1 MKKISILLMMIG
13 VSFIGSIYADEIS
26 REDALKAYQGAEKAY
41 QEASVELQRVDLR
54 KQKRALIQQAVPMTE
69 EQKKSFWPIYDKFE
83 KQLIQLNDS
92 RIALIKD
99 YAANYENMTD
109 PKAAELIMKA
119 MDFQEKR
126 LQARRGYFNDAKALL
141 PPKMVARLM
150 QLENQ
155 TDLLID
161 LQIASEVPLVK

>member
-1 MKKISILLMMIG
+1 MKRILILLMMVAACFAG
-13 VSFIGSIYADEIS
+13 VVSAEVSK
-26 REDALKAYQGAEKAY
+26 EDAIKAYQGAEKAY
-41 QEASVELQRVDLR
+41 QEAALQLQRVDLR
-54 KQKRALIQQAVPMTE
+54 KQKRALIDQAVPMTE
-69 EQKKSFWPIYDKFE
+69 EQKKSFGPIYDKYE
-83 KQLIQLNDS
+83 QQLVQLNDS
-92 RIALIKD
+92 RLALIKD

-109 PKAAELIMKA
+109 EKAAELIMKA

-126 LQARRGYFNDAKALL
+126 IAARKAYFNDVKAFL

-161 LQIASEVPLVK
+161 LEIASEVPLVK

>member
-1 MKKISILLMMIG
+1 MKRILIFLFVVAAAFATKASAE
-13 VSFIGSIYADEIS
+13 VSK
-26 REDALKAYQGAEKAY
+26 EDAIKAYQGAEKAY
-41 QEASVELQRVDLR
+41 QQASLELQRVDLR
-54 KQKRALIQQAVPMTE
+54 QQKRTLIEQAVPMTE
-69 EQKKSFWPIYDKFE
+69 EQKKSFWPAYDKYE
-83 KQLIQLNDS
+83 KQLIQLNDA
-92 RIALIKD
+92 RLAMIKD
-99 YAANYENMTD
+99 YAVNYEKMTD
-109 PKAAELIMKA
+109 EKAAELIMKA

-126 LQARRGYFNDAKALL
+126 LAARRSYFNDAKTFL

>member
-1 MKKISILLMMIG
+1 MKKLLILLLMIAAAFVG
-13 VSFIGSIYADEIS
+13 RVSAEIS
-26 REDALKAYQGAEKAY
+26 KEDAVKAYQGAEKAY
-41 QEASVELQRVDLR
+41 QEAALELQRVDLR
-54 KQKRALIQQAVPMTE
+54 KQKRALIEQAVPMTE
-69 EQKKSFWPIYDKFE
+69 EQKKSFWPMYDKYE

-92 RIALIKD
+92 RLALIKD
-99 YAANYENMTD
+99 YAANYEKMTD
-109 PKAAELIMKA
+109 EKAAELIMKA

-126 LQARRGYFNDAKALL
+126 LAARKNYLGDLKTIL